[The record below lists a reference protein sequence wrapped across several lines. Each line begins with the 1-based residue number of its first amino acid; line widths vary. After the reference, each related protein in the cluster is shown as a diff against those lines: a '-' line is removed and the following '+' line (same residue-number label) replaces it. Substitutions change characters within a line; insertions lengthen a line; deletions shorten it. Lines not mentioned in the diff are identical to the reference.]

1 MARKGNDVDL
11 DELRQIVEA
20 LSRMMRDYDLS
31 ELSYEGEGI
40 KVSVKRTPD
49 ISALLQSALLQA
61 KKEAPAV
68 ERHPSITAEEA
79 PAEEGYEFITA
90 PMPGTFYRAP
100 APGADPFVEVGD
112 EVRGKSE
119 DYEGDTLCI
128 IEAMKVMNEIK
139 SDFDCQIVEIL
150 AENGQRVEYG
160 QRLFKVKRR

>member
-1 MARKGNDVDL
+1 MYK
-11 DELRQIVEA
+11 RQVEE
-20 LSRMMRDYDLS
+20 R
-31 ELSYEGEGI
+31 
-40 KVSVKRTPD
+40 
-49 ISALLQSALLQA
+49 
-61 KKEAPAV
+61 PAI
-68 ERHPSITAEEA
+68 EAEE
-79 PAEEGYEFITA
+79 EEFEYITA

>member
-1 MARKGNDVDL
+1 MAKKGRDVDL
-11 DELRQIVEA
+11 DELRRIVEA
-20 LSRMMRDYDLS
+20 LSQMLRDYDLS
-31 ELSYEGEGI
+31 ELSYEGEEF

-49 ISALLQSALLQA
+49 ISDLLQSALLQPRG
-61 KKEAPAV
+61 EAPAV
-68 ERHPSITAEEA
+68 ERHPTVTAEEV

-90 PMPGTFYRAP
+90 PMPGTFYRSP
-100 APGADPFVEVGD
+100 TPGAEPFVEVGD

-160 QRLFKVKRR
+160 QKLFKVKRR